1 MALVDAGKMG
11 RHRVLSREA
20 RLPRVFLP
28 ISVNKAA
35 PPTGR
40 RVA

>member
-1 MALVDAGKMG
+1 MDAGKMG

-20 RLPRVFLP
+20 HFPRVIRP

-35 PPTGR
+35 PHAGR

>member
-1 MALVDAGKMG
+1 MALMDAGKMG
-11 RHRVLSREA
+11 RHSVLSREA
-20 RLPRVFLP
+20 HFPRVIRP

-35 PPTGR
+35 PHAGR